1 VVLVPGGLGMAVA
14 MTGAALAGA
23 NDYVFEPVKAEVKK
37 GDDVIVSVRLKHK
50 VTGKSVSDA
59 VIVQTRID
67 MSPDAMGEMA
77 SPLTPVASN
86 EPGVYSFKTDL
97 SMQGRW
103 LLSIAAK
110 VQGEPE
116 TLYAPSD
123 LYNPTAEAA
132 EDAKAIPGARYVVI
146 PSLQG
151 HFAAS
156 PAKAA
161 DVEFMNRTITEFLEN
176 ITEGGSK
183 LK

>member
-1 VVLVPGGLGMAVA
+1 MTWRSIFAAVA
-14 MTGAALAGA
+14 LLAAISLSGSALAGA
-23 NDYVFEPVKAEVKK
+23 NDYVFEPVKVEVKK

-50 VTGKSVSDA
+50 ATGKPVTDA

-77 SPLTPVASN
+77 SPLTAVPSN

-116 TLYAPSD
+116 T
-123 LYNPTAEAA
+123 
-132 EDAKAIPGARYVVI
+132 VV
-146 PSLQG
+146 G
-151 HFAAS
+151 
-156 PAKAA
+156 K
-161 DVEFMNRTITEFLEN
+161 ITFRA
-176 ITEGGSK
+176 TR
-183 LK
+183 